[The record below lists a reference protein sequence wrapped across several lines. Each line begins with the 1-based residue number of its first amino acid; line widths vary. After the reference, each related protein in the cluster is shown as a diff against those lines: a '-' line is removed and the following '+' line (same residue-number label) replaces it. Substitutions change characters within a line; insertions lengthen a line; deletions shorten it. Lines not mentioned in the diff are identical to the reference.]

1 MTIPSALA
9 GDLGLLTD
17 ALDLPGT
24 DVASTL
30 EALASDAAT
39 AVPSY
44 VGLSVRVRTDHG
56 HVELATLEHET
67 QLVGIVTSIRIPLGT
82 KPSRRDD
89 DDTPL
94 VLILYAASAGAFV
107 DLAADVAW
115 LTARSLEDVLLDEDL
130 SGAALRRPVR
140 SLRAQSSIDQAIG
153 VLIGQGRTP
162 DDARDELVTLATA
175 AGVPLSSAA
184 LAVLASIPSRPA
196 RDDERHLPG
205 R

>member
-56 HVELATLEHET
+56 HVELTTLEHET

-82 KPSRRDD
+82 QPSPKAA

-107 DLAADVAW
+107 DLAADLAW
-115 LTARSLEDVLLDEDL
+115 LTAGSLEDVLLDEDL

-162 DDARDELVTLATA
+162 DDARDELVTLAA
-175 AGVPLSSAA
+175 AASGPLSSAA